1 MRNFFIAYFDNGYKV
16 AVKTVNDRKYVLTP
30 LGCDGRQ
37 HSHVEEMESDG
48 SDVLLKLD
56 YLQHRMEEF
65 DTASYTGIGLED
77 FFVEV

>member
-1 MRNFFIAYFDNGYKV
+1 MRNFFIASFNNGYKV
-16 AVKTVNDRKYVLTP
+16 AVKTVNDHEFILTP
-30 LGCDGRQ
+30 LGCDGRP
-37 HSHVEEMESDG
+37 HSHVESMESDG